1 MDKFEDRSAWDL
13 MVESRQY
20 RTSGGIASLDLR
32 KVADFAFLDML
43 SLFIL
48 QNEYETAPVSARYA
62 DKTISYRNFSRAR
75 LSGTDLYVSLNIL
88 TDPTS
93 LFSTKITQNPEADT
107 ILRSKLKLHLPT
119 IKRYLEL
126 LADAK
131 ITSPDAATL
140 LLRMEKQL
148 NITDSK
154 LRSIRRLVQ
163 EWPALT
169 DMQRSLVV
177 TRMLQYYRHFAKRS
191 ELSVFIED
199 LGKTKGWELRG
210 PIDAELADLG
220 YTASKTGIG
229 NIAPALGLLGGY
241 KLGYSMFGPKK
252 DK

>member
-1 MDKFEDRSAWDL
+1 

-20 RTSGGIASLDLR
+20 RTSAGIASLDLR
-32 KVADFAFLDML
+32 RVADFAYLDML

-48 QNEYETAPVSARYA
+48 HSEYETAPIAARYA
-62 DKTISYRNFSRAR
+62 DKTISYRNFSKAR
-75 LSGTDLYVSLNIL
+75 LSGTDLYVSLNII

-93 LFSTKITQNPEADT
+93 IFSTKINQNPEADA
-107 ILRSKLKLHLPT
+107 ILRSRLKLHLPT
-119 IKRYLEL
+119 IKRYLDL

-131 ITSPDAATL
+131 MTSADAASL

-154 LRSIRRLVQ
+154 LRSMRRLVQ

-199 LGKTKGWELRG
+199 LGKTKGWELKG
-210 PIDAELADLG
+210 PIDAELANLG
-220 YTASKTGIG
+220 YGEPVSGLGA
-229 NIAPALGLLGGY
+229 IAPALGLIGGY
-241 KLGYSMFGPKK
+241 KLGYHMFGPKK